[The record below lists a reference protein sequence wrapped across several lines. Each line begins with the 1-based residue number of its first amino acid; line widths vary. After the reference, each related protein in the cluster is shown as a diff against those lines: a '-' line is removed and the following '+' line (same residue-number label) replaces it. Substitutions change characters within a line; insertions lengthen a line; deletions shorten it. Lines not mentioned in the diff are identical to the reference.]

1 MNSSASSSASSS
13 DGRWDRSAIRAGGM
27 VALVF
32 AVPFS
37 VAARLIA
44 GDQTPEGGKA
54 TLVVL
59 LPLCAAIGFLLGAG
73 VAAWHQQRGT
83 PLSHGIVTAAVSY
96 IVPQAVLIVIKI
108 ARGGEVRWT
117 GVIFNLTIMIT
128 MGVLGGLL
136 GSSMRKHGARPRG
149 QR

>member
-1 MNSSASSSASSS
+1 MNSSASSS

-37 VAARLIA
+37 VAA
-44 GDQTPEGGKA
+44 
-54 TLVVL
+54 
-59 LPLCAAIGFLLGAG
+59 
-73 VAAWHQQRGT
+73 
-83 PLSHGIVTAAVSY
+83 HGIVTAAVSY

-117 GVIFNLTIMIT
+117 GQIFNLTIMFT

>member
-1 MNSSASSSASSS
+1 VNSSTTSN
-13 DGRWDRSAIRAGGM
+13 DGRWDRAAIRAGGM

-37 VAARLIA
+37 VAARVIA
-44 GDQTPEGGKA
+44 GDETPEGGKA

-59 LPLCAAIGFLLGAG
+59 LSLCAAIGFLLGAG
-73 VAAWHQQRGT
+73 VSAWHQQRGT
-83 PLSHGIVTAAVSY
+83 PLSHGIVTAAISY
-96 IVPQAVLIVIKI
+96 VVPQAILIILKI

-136 GSSMRKHGARPRG
+136 GSSMRKHGARPSG

>member
-1 MNSSASSSASSS
+1 VNTTSN
-13 DGRWDRSAIRAGGM
+13 DRRWDRDAIRAGGM

-32 AVPFS
+32 AVPLS

-44 GDQTPEGGKA
+44 GDETPEGGKA

-59 LPLCAAIGFLLGAG
+59 LSLGAALGFLLGAG
-73 VAAWHQQRGT
+73 VAAWHQRCGT
-83 PLSHGIVTAAVSY
+83 PLSHGIVTAAVTY
-96 IVPQAVLIVIKI
+96 TAPQAVLIVVKL
-108 ARGGEVRWT
+108 ARGGDVRWT
-117 GVIFNLTIMIT
+117 GVTFNLTVMIT

-136 GSSMRKHGARPRG
+136 GSSMRKHGARPSG

>member
-1 MNSSASSSASSS
+1 MNSSTTSN
-13 DGRWDRSAIRAGGM
+13 DGRWDRAAIRAGGM

-37 VAARLIA
+37 VAARVIA
-44 GDQTPEGGKA
+44 GDETPEGGKA

-59 LPLCAAIGFLLGAG
+59 LSLCAAIGFLLGAG
-73 VAAWHQQRGT
+73 VSAWHQQRGT
-83 PLSHGIVTAAVSY
+83 PLSHGIVTAAISY
-96 IVPQAVLIVIKI
+96 VVPQAILIILKI

-136 GSSMRKHGARPRG
+136 GSSMRKHGARPSG

>member
-1 MNSSASSSASSS
+1 MALSE
-13 DGRWDRSAIRAGGM
+13 RWDLAAMRAGGS

-32 AVPFS
+32 AVPLS
-37 VAARLIA
+37 VAARILA
-44 GDQTPEGGKA
+44 GDDTPQGTKA

-59 LPLCAAIGFLLGAG
+59 LSLGAAVGFLLGSG

-83 PLSHGIVTAAVSY
+83 PLSHGITTAAVTY
-96 IVPQAVLIVIKI
+96 IVPQAVLIVIKL

-117 GVIFNLTIMIT
+117 GVIFNLTLVIS

-136 GSSMRKHGARPRG
+136 GSSMRKRGARPSR

>member
-1 MNSSASSSASSS
+1 MNSSASSASSS

-44 GDQTPEGGKA
+44 GDETPEGGKA

-59 LPLCAAIGFLLGAG
+59 LSLCAAIGFLLGAG
-73 VAAWHQQRGT
+73 VAAWHQRRGT

-136 GSSMRKHGARPRG
+136 GSSMRKHGARPSG

>member
-1 MNSSASSSASSS
+1 MAVNSSTTSN
-13 DGRWDRSAIRAGGM
+13 DGRWDRAAIRAGGM

-37 VAARLIA
+37 VAARVIA
-44 GDQTPEGGKA
+44 GDETPEGGKA

-59 LPLCAAIGFLLGAG
+59 LSLCAAIGFLLGAG
-73 VAAWHQQRGT
+73 VSAWHQQRGT
-83 PLSHGIVTAAVSY
+83 PLSHGIVTAAISY
-96 IVPQAVLIVIKI
+96 VVPQAILIILKI

-136 GSSMRKHGARPRG
+136 GSSMRKHGARPSG

>member
-1 MNSSASSSASSS
+1 VAVSSSTPPN
-13 DGRWDRSAIRAGGM
+13 GGKWDRAAIRAGGM
-27 VALVF
+27 VSLVF

-44 GDQTPEGGKA
+44 GDETPEGTKA

-59 LPLCAAIGFLLGAG
+59 LSLGAAIGFLLGSG

-83 PLSHGIVTAAVSY
+83 PLSHGIATAALSY
-96 IVPQAVLIVIKI
+96 SIPQAILIVIKL

-136 GSSMRKHGARPRG
+136 GSSMRKHGARPSG

>member
-1 MNSSASSSASSS
+1 MAVNDSTSIS
-13 DGRWDRSAIRAGGM
+13 RWDRAAIRAGAS

-32 AVPFS
+32 AVPLS
-37 VAARLIA
+37 VAARILA
-44 GDQTPEGGKA
+44 GDDRPEGGKA

-59 LPLCAAIGFLLGAG
+59 LSLGAAIGFLLGAG

-83 PLSHGIVTAAVSY
+83 PLSHGIVTAAVTY
-96 IVPQAVLIVIKI
+96 VVPQAILVVVKL

-117 GVIFNLTIMIT
+117 GVIFNLTVMIS

-136 GSSMRKHGARPRG
+136 GSSMRKRGARPSG

>member
-1 MNSSASSSASSS
+1 
-13 DGRWDRSAIRAGGM
+13 M

-59 LPLCAAIGFLLGAG
+59 L
-73 VAAWHQQRGT
+73 WHQQRGT

>member
-1 MNSSASSSASSS
+1 VAVNSSTTSN
-13 DGRWDRSAIRAGGM
+13 DGRWDRAAIRAGGM

-37 VAARLIA
+37 VAARVIA
-44 GDQTPEGGKA
+44 GDETPEGGKA

-59 LPLCAAIGFLLGAG
+59 LSLCAAIGFLLGAG
-73 VAAWHQQRGT
+73 VSAWHQQRGT
-83 PLSHGIVTAAVSY
+83 PLSHGIVTAAISY
-96 IVPQAVLIVIKI
+96 VVPQAILIILKI

-136 GSSMRKHGARPRG
+136 GSSMRKHGARPSG